1 MSKDNSVEEKD
12 LEQNNEQNIDNE
24 ETTQENSTENQE
36 EVQSTE
42 EQAEDQE
49 ENRVQELEDEV
60 KKINE
65 KHLRLYADFENY
77 KKRTAKERAE
87 LFSSANRELMEALL
101 PVLDD
106 FQRALQTIEDDK
118 AKEGVELIYHKFEN
132 TLMQKGLKPM
142 EHTKGKEFNVETM
155 EAVTKIPAQEEEQ
168 KGKVVDEIEPGYYLG
183 DKIIRYAKVVIGE

>member
-12 LEQNNEQNIDNE
+12 LEQNKEQNIDNE
-24 ETTQENSTENQE
+24 ETTQENSAENQE

-42 EQAEDQE
+42 DQAEDQE

-132 TLMQKGLKPM
+132 TLKQKGLKPM
-142 EHTKGKEFNVETM
+142 EHTKGKEFDVETM